1 MTTLSASCLPPSA
14 EVGMAERE
22 LGSAAGTAESGGFES
37 LIARARTFDGSPPFS
52 DGALVELAQ
61 GRRELVWLDQAVA
74 VVESSSAEFVVDPDA
89 RRHGLGAR
97 MLEQLTSSAAGD
109 MLFWAHGNH
118 PGARALA
125 ARHGL
130 RPIRELLHLEADVP
144 EARAREARA
153 PEASA
158 PGAAT
163 IRHFAAGDEV
173 AWLDLNASAFADHP
187 EQGGMTRA
195 DLDIAM
201 AESWF
206 DPADFFLLWDNGTM
220 IGYCWLKV
228 ENSEGEFYVVG
239 VDPKRQGEGLG
250 RILMSAGM
258 KRLAERRIRSAHLYV
273 EGDNTAALRLYR
285 SFGFR
290 ERSID
295 VQYLWKRPRSG

>member
-1 MTTLSASCLPPSA
+1 
-14 EVGMAERE
+14 VGTGRE
-22 LGSAAGTAESGGFES
+22 FGSAAGAAESGEFET
-37 LIARARTFDGSPPFS
+37 LVARARTFDGSPPFS
-52 DGALVELAQ
+52 DAALVELAQ
-61 GRRELVWLDQAVA
+61 GRRELVWLDRAVA

-97 MLEQLTSSAAGD
+97 MLEQLTSAAPGD

-125 ARHGL
+125 ASHGL
-130 RPIRELLHLEADVP
+130 QPVRELLHLEADVP
-144 EARAREARA
+144 KAHA
-153 PEASA
+153 PEANGPEA
-158 PGAAT
+158 NGPEANGPEAAS
-163 IRHFAAGDEV
+163 IRHFAARDET
-173 AWLDLNASAFADHP
+173 AWLDLNASAFANHP

-195 DLDIAM
+195 DLDIVM

-206 DPADFFLLWDNGTM
+206 DPADFFLLWDDGTM

-239 VDPKRQGEGLG
+239 VDPRRQGEGLG
-250 RILMSAGM
+250 RILVNAGM

-290 ERSID
+290 EHSID
-295 VQYLWKRPRSG
+295 VQYLWKHARSG